1 MDDKGTN
8 NKKTPADKAAASTPP
23 AAPQSTVTS
32 SSSQSTTTPPTQA
45 DQPALTPARP
55 ASPTSQPPIM
65 NSVMPP
71 KKKTGLIVGIVTGS
85 VVLLLAIAAVLLYF
99 FWWQD
104 PQRMVTDAVVNSFQ
118 TKKVVSSGK
127 LVMDLGSGNRID
139 VKLKAATDAPK
150 SKTEATVKLAIN
162 GMEIQQDVI
171 LTMVADG
178 KGTIYI
184 KSEHLKD
191 IVRQMAETIIKDR
204 GQGALPDT
212 QPTVIRIRDQILKQ
226 LDEKLNKIEGKWL
239 KVSFDELGASRTNKD
254 TCSQEIFDLIN
265 NDQQVRSELINAY
278 RKNSF
283 VTVKKDAKVEPR
295 DGVPGFEIDLASDG
309 KMSDKLRAFVDSL
322 GDTKLGKKIKE
333 CYGNKVFNTANKT
346 TSSKRL
352 PTIRIWVD
360 PWSHQLKAIEIKAR
374 GSDGDK
380 DRDLTMDMTF
390 DYSKSEQIDIPSDA
404 DNLKSVLQDFAGS
417 SPIPPPFARGGASTD
432 ENDEDTDTSVE
443 R

>member
-8 NKKTPADKAAASTPP
+8 SKKTPADKTAASTPP
-23 AAPQSTVTS
+23 AASQSTVTS

-45 DQPALTPARP
+45 DQPASTPARP

-71 KKKTGLIVGIVTGS
+71 KKKTGLIIGIITGS

-104 PQRMVTDAVVNSFQ
+104 PQRMVTDAMVSSFQ

-127 LVMDLGSGNRID
+127 LVMDLGSGNRADI
-139 VKLKAATDAPK
+139 KIKAVADSPK
-150 SKTEATVKLAIN
+150 SKTEATVTLAIN
-162 GMEIQQDVI
+162 GMEIQQDI
-171 LTMVADG
+171 TLTMVADG

-184 KSEHLKD
+184 KGEHLKD
-191 IVRQMAETIIKDR
+191 IVRQMVETIIKTRSR
-204 GQGALPDT
+204 GVLPDT
-212 QPTVIRIRDQILKQ
+212 RSTMIRDQILKQ

-333 CYGNKVFNTANKT
+333 CYGDKVFNTANKT

-352 PTIRIWVD
+352 PTIRIWVN
-360 PWSHQLKAIEIKAR
+360 PWSHQLKAIEIKAH
-374 GSDGDK
+374 GSDGNK
-380 DRDLTMDMTF
+380 DQSLTMDMTF
-390 DYSKSEQIDIPSDA
+390 DYSKSEQIDIPSNA

-417 SPIPPPFARGGASTD
+417 SSIPPFARGGASTD

>member
-1 MDDKGTN
+1 MDDEGTN

-23 AAPQSTVTS
+23 AASQSTVTS

-45 DQPALTPARP
+45 DQPASTLARP

-71 KKKTGLIVGIVTGS
+71 KKKTGLIIGIITGS

-127 LVMDLGSGNRID
+127 LVMDLGSGNRADI
-139 VKLKAATDAPK
+139 KIKAVADSPK
-150 SKTEATVKLAIN
+150 SKTEATITLAIN

-191 IVRQMAETIIKDR
+191 IVRQMVETIIKARSR
-204 GQGALPDT
+204 GVLPDMRST
-212 QPTVIRIRDQILKQ
+212 MIRDQILKQ

-239 KVSFDELGASRTNKD
+239 KVSFDELGASNTNKD

-283 VTVKKDAKVEPR
+283 VTVKKDAKIEPR
-295 DGVPGFEIDLASDG
+295 NGAPGFEIDLASDG

-333 CYGNKVFNTANKT
+333 CYGDKVFNAANKT
-346 TSSKRL
+346 TSSKKL
-352 PTIRIWVD
+352 PTIRIWAD
-360 PWSHQLKAIEIKAR
+360 PWSHQLKALEIKAH
-374 GSDGDK
+374 GSDSDK
-380 DRDLTMDMTF
+380 DRNLTIDMTF

>member
-8 NKKTPADKAAASTPP
+8 SKKTPADKATASTPP
-23 AAPQSTVTS
+23 AASQSTVTS
-32 SSSQSTTTPPTQA
+32 SSSQSTTTPPTQT
-45 DQPALTPARP
+45 DQPVSTPAQP
-55 ASPTSQPPIM
+55 APPTSQPPIM

-71 KKKTGLIVGIVTGS
+71 KKKTGLIIGIVTGS

-150 SKTEATVKLAIN
+150 SKTEATIKLAIN

-191 IVRQMAETIIKDR
+191 IVRQMVETIIKARSR
-204 GQGALPDT
+204 GVLPDT
-212 QPTVIRIRDQILKQ
+212 RSTMIRDQILKQ

-346 TSSKRL
+346 TPSKRL

-380 DRDLTMDMTF
+380 DRNLTIDMTF

>member
-23 AAPQSTVTS
+23 AASQSTVTS

-45 DQPALTPARP
+45 DQPASTPARP

-71 KKKTGLIVGIVTGS
+71 KKKTGLIIGIVTGS

-150 SKTEATVKLAIN
+150 SKTEATIKLAIN

-191 IVRQMAETIIKDR
+191 IVRQMVETIIKARSR
-204 GQGALPDT
+204 GVLPDT
-212 QPTVIRIRDQILKQ
+212 RSTMIRDQILKQ

-295 DGVPGFEIDLASDG
+295 DGAPGFEIDLASDG

-360 PWSHQLKAIEIKAR
+360 PWSHQLKAVEVKVH
-374 GSDGDK
+374 GSDGNK
-380 DRDLTMDMTF
+380 DQSLTMDMTF

-404 DNLKSVLQDFAGS
+404 DNLKSVLRDFAGS
-417 SPIPPPFARGGASTD
+417 SPIPPFARGGASTD

>member
-8 NKKTPADKAAASTPP
+8 SKKTPADKAAASTPP
-23 AAPQSTVTS
+23 AASQSTVTS
-32 SSSQSTTTPPTQA
+32 SSSQSTTTPLTQA
-45 DQPALTPARP
+45 DQPASTPARP

-71 KKKTGLIVGIVTGS
+71 KKKTGLIIGIITGS

-104 PQRMVTDAVVNSFQ
+104 PQRMVTDAMVSSFQ

-127 LVMDLGSGNRID
+127 LVMDLGSGNRADI
-139 VKLKAATDAPK
+139 KIKAVADSPK

-162 GMEIQQDVI
+162 GMEIQQDI
-171 LTMVADG
+171 TLTMVADG

-191 IVRQMAETIIKDR
+191 IVRQMVETIIKARSR
-204 GQGALPDT
+204 GVLPDT
-212 QPTVIRIRDQILKQ
+212 RSTMIRDQILKQ

-333 CYGNKVFNTANKT
+333 CYGDKVFNTANKT

-352 PTIRIWVD
+352 PTIRIWVN

-404 DNLKSVLQDFAGS
+404 DNLKSVLRDFAGS
-417 SPIPPPFARGGASTD
+417 SPIPPFARSGASTD

>member
-8 NKKTPADKAAASTPP
+8 SKKTPADKAAAPTPP
-23 AAPQSTVTS
+23 AAPQSTVAS
-32 SSSQSTTTPPTQA
+32 SSLQSTTTPPTQA
-45 DQPALTPARP
+45 DQSASTPARP

-71 KKKTGLIVGIVTGS
+71 KKKTGLIIGIVTGS

-118 TKKVVSSGK
+118 TKRVVSSGK
-127 LVMDLGSGNRID
+127 LVMNLGNGNRID
-139 VKLKAATDAPK
+139 VKLKAIADSPK
-150 SKTEATVKLAIN
+150 SKTEATITLAIN

-191 IVRQMAETIIKDR
+191 IVRQMVETIIKARSR
-204 GQGALPDT
+204 GMLPDT
-212 QPTVIRIRDQILKQ
+212 QSTMVRDQILKQ
-226 LDEKLNKIEGKWL
+226 FDEKLNKIEGKWL
-239 KVSFDELGASRTNKD
+239 KVSFDELGASHTNKD

-283 VTVKKDAKVEPR
+283 VTVKKDAKIEPR
-295 DGVPGFEIDLASDG
+295 NGAPGFEIDLASDG

-333 CYGNKVFNTANKT
+333 CYGDKVFNTANKT

-352 PTIRIWVD
+352 PTIRIWVN

-404 DNLKSVLQDFAGS
+404 DNLKSVLRDFAGS

-432 ENDEDTDTSVE
+432 ENDEDADTSVE

>member
-1 MDDKGTN
+1 MDDEGTN

-71 KKKTGLIVGIVTGS
+71 KKKTGLIIGIVTGS

-104 PQRMVTDAVVNSFQ
+104 PQRMVTDAVVNSFR

-127 LVMDLGSGNRID
+127 LVMNLGNGNRID
-139 VKLKAATDAPK
+139 VKLKAVADSPK
-150 SKTEATVKLAIN
+150 SKTEATITLAIN
-162 GMEIQQDVI
+162 GIETQQDIV
-171 LTMVADG
+171 LTVVADG
-178 KGTIYI
+178 KGTVYI
-184 KSEHLKD
+184 KGEHLKD
-191 IVRQMAETIIKDR
+191 IVRQMAETIIKARSR
-204 GQGALPDT
+204 GMLPDT
-212 QPTVIRIRDQILKQ
+212 RSTMVRDQILKQ

-265 NDQQVRSELINAY
+265 GDQQVRSELINAY

-333 CYGNKVFNTANKT
+333 CYGDKVFNTANKT

-352 PTIRIWVD
+352 PTIRIWVN
-360 PWSHQLKAIEIKAR
+360 PWSHQLKAIEIKAH
-374 GSDGDK
+374 GSDGNK
-380 DRDLTMDMTF
+380 DQSLTMDMTF
-390 DYSKSEQIDIPSDA
+390 DYSKSEQIDIPSNA

>member
-1 MDDKGTN
+1 MDDEGTN

-32 SSSQSTTTPPTQA
+32 SSLQSTTTPPTQA
-45 DQPALTPARP
+45 DQPASTTARP

-71 KKKTGLIVGIVTGS
+71 KKKTGLIIGIVTGS

-127 LVMDLGSGNRID
+127 LVMNLGNGNRVD
-139 VKLKAATDAPK
+139 VKLKAIADSPK
-150 SKTEATVKLAIN
+150 SKTEAAITLAIN

-191 IVRQMAETIIKDR
+191 IVRQMVETIIKARSR
-204 GQGALPDT
+204 GVLPDT
-212 QPTVIRIRDQILKQ
+212 RSTMIRDQILKQ

-239 KVSFDELGASRTNKD
+239 KVSFDELGASHTNKD

-295 DGVPGFEIDLASDG
+295 NGAPGFEIDLASDG
-309 KMSDKLRAFVDSL
+309 KMPDKLRAFVDSL
-322 GDTKLGKKIKE
+322 GNTKLGKKIKE
-333 CYGNKVFNTANKT
+333 CYGDKVFNAANKT

-360 PWSHQLKAIEIKAR
+360 PWSHQLKALEIKAR

-380 DRDLTMDMTF
+380 DRNLTIDMTF
-390 DYSKSEQIDIPSDA
+390 DYNKSEQIDIPSDA

-432 ENDEDTDTSVE
+432 ENDEDADTSVE

>member
-8 NKKTPADKAAASTPP
+8 SKKTPADKAAASTPP
-23 AAPQSTVTS
+23 AASQSTVTS

-45 DQPALTPARP
+45 DQPASTPARP

-71 KKKTGLIVGIVTGS
+71 KKKTGLIIGIITGS

-104 PQRMVTDAVVNSFQ
+104 PQRIVTDAVVNSFQ

-127 LVMDLGSGNRID
+127 LVMNLGSGNRADI
-139 VKLKAATDAPK
+139 KIKAVADSPK
-150 SKTEATVKLAIN
+150 SKTEATITLAIN

-191 IVRQMAETIIKDR
+191 IVRQMVETIIKAR
-204 GQGALPDT
+204 SRGALSDT
-212 QPTVIRIRDQILKQ
+212 RSTMIRDQILKQ

-239 KVSFDELGASRTNKD
+239 KVSFDELGASHTNKD

-295 DGVPGFEIDLASDG
+295 DGAPGFEIDLASDG

-333 CYGNKVFNTANKT
+333 CYGDKVFNTANKT
-346 TSSKRL
+346 TSSKKL

-360 PWSHQLKAIEIKAR
+360 PWSHQLKALEIKTH

-380 DRDLTMDMTF
+380 DQSLTMDMTF
-390 DYSKSEQIDIPSDA
+390 DYSKSEQIDIPPNV
-404 DNLKSVLQDFAGS
+404 DNLKSVLRDFAGS
-417 SPIPPPFARGGASTD
+417 SPIPLFARGGASTD

>member
-8 NKKTPADKAAASTPP
+8 SKKTPADKAAASTPP
-23 AAPQSTVTS
+23 AASQSTVTS
-32 SSSQSTTTPPTQA
+32 SSSQSTTTPPTQV
-45 DQPALTPARP
+45 DQPASTPAQP

-71 KKKTGLIVGIVTGS
+71 KKKTGLIIGIVTGS

-118 TKKVVSSGK
+118 TKRVVSSGK
-127 LVMDLGSGNRID
+127 LVMDLGSGNRADI
-139 VKLKAATDAPK
+139 KIKAVADSPK
-150 SKTEATVKLAIN
+150 SKTEATITLAIN
-162 GMEIQQDVI
+162 GIETQQDIV
-171 LTMVADG
+171 LTVVADG
-178 KGTIYI
+178 KGTVYI
-184 KSEHLKD
+184 KGEHLKD

-204 GQGALPDT
+204 GQGALPDA

-239 KVSFDELGASRTNKD
+239 KVSFDELGASYTDKD

-265 NDQQVRSELINAY
+265 ADQQVRSELINAY

-283 VTVKKDAKVEPR
+283 VTVKKDAKIEPR
-295 DGVPGFEIDLASDG
+295 DGAPGFEIDLASDG
-309 KMSDKLRAFVDSL
+309 KMPDKLRAFVDSL

-333 CYGNKVFNTANKT
+333 CYGDKVFNTANKT
-346 TSSKRL
+346 TPSKRL
-352 PTIRIWVD
+352 PTIRIWVN
-360 PWSHQLKAIEIKAR
+360 PWSHQLKAIEIKAH
-374 GSDGDK
+374 GSDGNK
-380 DRDLTMDMTF
+380 DQSLTMDMTF
-390 DYSKSEQIDIPSDA
+390 DYSKSEQIDIPSNA

-417 SPIPPPFARGGASTD
+417 SPIPPPFARGGVSVD
-432 ENDEDTDTSVE
+432 ENDEDTNVGVE

>member
-8 NKKTPADKAAASTPP
+8 SKKTPADKTAASTPP
-23 AAPQSTVTS
+23 AASQSTVTS

-45 DQPALTPARP
+45 DQPASTPARP

-71 KKKTGLIVGIVTGS
+71 KKKTGLIIGIVTGS

-127 LVMDLGSGNRID
+127 LVMDLGSGNRADI
-139 VKLKAATDAPK
+139 KIKAVADSPK
-150 SKTEATVKLAIN
+150 SKTEATITLAIN

-191 IVRQMAETIIKDR
+191 IVRQMVETIIKARSR
-204 GQGALPDT
+204 GVLPDT
-212 QPTVIRIRDQILKQ
+212 RSTMIRDQILKQ

-239 KVSFDELGASRTNKD
+239 KVSFDELGASHTNKD

-265 NDQQVRSELINAY
+265 ADQQVRSELINAY

-283 VTVKKDAKVEPR
+283 VTVKKDTKVEPR
-295 DGVPGFEIDLASDG
+295 DGAPGFEIDLASDG

-333 CYGNKVFNTANKT
+333 CYGDKVFNTANKT

-360 PWSHQLKAIEIKAR
+360 PWSHQLKAIEIKAH
-374 GSDGDK
+374 GSDGNK
-380 DRDLTMDMTF
+380 DQSLTMDMTF
-390 DYSKSEQIDIPSDA
+390 DYSKSEQIDIPPNA
-404 DNLKSVLQDFAGS
+404 DNLKSVLRDFAGS
-417 SPIPPPFARGGASTD
+417 SPIPPFVRGGASTD

>member
-8 NKKTPADKAAASTPP
+8 SKKTPADKAAASTSP
-23 AAPQSTVTS
+23 AASQSTVTS
-32 SSSQSTTTPPTQA
+32 SSSQSTTTPPTQV
-45 DQPALTPARP
+45 DQPASTPAQP

-71 KKKTGLIVGIVTGS
+71 KKKTGLIIGIVTGS

-118 TKKVVSSGK
+118 TKRVVSSGK
-127 LVMDLGSGNRID
+127 LVMNLGNGNRID
-139 VKLKAATDAPK
+139 VKLKAIADSPK
-150 SKTEATVKLAIN
+150 SKTEATITLAIN

-191 IVRQMAETIIKDR
+191 IVRQMIETIIKARSR
-204 GQGALPDT
+204 GMLPDT
-212 QPTVIRIRDQILKQ
+212 QSTMVRDQILKQ
-226 LDEKLNKIEGKWL
+226 FDEKLNKIEGKWL
-239 KVSFDELGASRTNKD
+239 KVSFDELGASHTNKD
-254 TCSQEIFDLIN
+254 TCSQEIFDLIS

-346 TSSKRL
+346 TPSKRL

-360 PWSHQLKAIEIKAR
+360 PWSHQLKALEIKAH
-374 GSDGDK
+374 GSDSDK
-380 DRDLTMDMTF
+380 DRNLTINMTF

-404 DNLKSVLQDFAGS
+404 DNLKSVLRDFAGS
-417 SPIPPPFARGGASTD
+417 SPIPPFARSGASTD

>member
-8 NKKTPADKAAASTPP
+8 SKKTPADKATASTPP
-23 AAPQSTVTS
+23 AA
-32 SSSQSTTTPPTQA
+32 SQSTTTPPAQA
-45 DQPALTPARP
+45 DQP

-65 NSVMPP
+65 NSVVPP

-104 PQRMVTDAVVNSFQ
+104 PQRMVTDAMVSSFQ

-127 LVMDLGSGNRID
+127 LVMDLGSGNRADI
-139 VKLKAATDAPK
+139 KIKAVADSPK
-150 SKTEATVKLAIN
+150 SKTEATITLAIN
-162 GMEIQQDVI
+162 GIETQQDIV
-171 LTMVADG
+171 LTVVADG
-178 KGTIYI
+178 KGAVYI
-184 KSEHLKD
+184 KGEHLKD

-204 GQGALPDT
+204 GQGALPDA

-239 KVSFDELGASRTNKD
+239 KVSFDELGASYADKD

-265 NDQQVRSELINAY
+265 TDQQVRSELINAY

-295 DGVPGFEIDLASDG
+295 DGAPGFEIDLASDG

-333 CYGNKVFNTANKT
+333 CYGDKVFNTANKT
-346 TSSKRL
+346 TSSKKL
-352 PTIRIWVD
+352 PTIRIWVN
-360 PWSHQLKAIEIKAR
+360 PWSHQLKAIEIKAHS
-374 GSDGDK
+374 SDDDK
-380 DRDLTMDMTF
+380 NRNITMDMTF
-390 DYSKSEQIDIPSDA
+390 DYSKSEQIDIPSNA
-404 DNLKSVLQDFAGS
+404 DNLKSVLRDFAGS